1 MAIILAAKRIDAGC
15 EVFAYTF
22 ASPATTERTSQA
34 AKEAVIENYPSIFNI
49 INEDDLVP
57 QLPLLD
63 WDFVR
68 YGNDV
73 SESIEM
79 TGDYVS
85 QWDSLMGGEL
95 TYTSNITSME
105 NTVDA
110 LGGIADGRSQCYTYR
125 TGITG
130 YYVDAVYLT
139 YDAAQIVAEA
149 VVDAYPE
156 NAAGT
161 YYWIPTGSAQYYG
174 YAMYQQPAFLMQLI
188 AAYMGAEIDK
198 TTFIT
203 SRVATYLGYAKE
215 RIIALGGFNLPLD
228 NYMEHPHY
236 VESYY
241 LLATL
246 IS

>member
-1 MAIILAAKRIDAGC
+1 MANILAAKRIDAGC

-85 QWDSLMGGEL
+85 QWDSLMG
-95 TYTSNITSME
+95 
-105 NTVDA
+105 
-110 LGGIADGRSQCYTYR
+110 
-125 TGITG
+125 
-130 YYVDAVYLT
+130 
-139 YDAAQIVAEA
+139 
-149 VVDAYPE
+149 
-156 NAAGT
+156 
-161 YYWIPTGSAQYYG
+161 
-174 YAMYQQPAFLMQLI
+174 
-188 AAYMGAEIDK
+188 
-198 TTFIT
+198 
-203 SRVATYLGYAKE
+203 
-215 RIIALGGFNLPLD
+215 
-228 NYMEHPHY
+228 
-236 VESYY
+236 
-241 LLATL
+241 
-246 IS
+246 